1 MQGAFSNCHMSDIKK
16 QFNQH
21 LHFTLCKDRHVAT
34 IRDHYHA
41 LAHAVKDRMV
51 ARWIRTQQRWYETD
65 QKVCF
70 YIIWS

>member
-1 MQGAFSNCHMSDIKK
+1 MQGAFSNCHISDIKK

-41 LAHAVKDRMV
+41 LAYAVKDRMCAIDGLEHNNDGMKPIKRYV
-51 ARWIRTQQRWYETD
+51 FI
-65 QKVCF
+65 
-70 YIIWS
+70 